1 MAAIMRHFIGNSM
14 DKTKRIAKG
23 LLDPVDQGA
32 LLLTGLLP
40 QEVVNAGNSINNQLA
55 EYGLVGMI
63 PAGGL
68 EEKISQEEMAY
79 KSQVGDGVDGYR
91 MLGNLLSPMNL
102 WMASKIPQAA
112 TLGQRAMYGISGGIG
127 TAPQVMTQPLPK
139 QWQGL
144 LY

>member
-1 MAAIMRHFIGNSM
+1 M
-14 DKTKRIAKG
+14 DKTKRITKG
-23 LLDPVDQGA
+23 LLDPLDQAA
-32 LLLTGLLP
+32 LLLTDLLP
-40 QEVVNAGNSINNQLA
+40 KDVVNSGNRLNNRMA
-55 EYGLVGMI
+55 EHGLVGML
-63 PAGGL
+63 PKGGL
-68 EEKISQEEMAY
+68 KEKINQEERSY
-79 KSQVGDGVDGYR
+79 KSQVGEGMDGYR

-127 TAPQVMTQPLPK
+127 TAPQAMSQPLPK